1 VTSNETTRPEA
12 PAGAQPGREPIS
24 IRSIAAAIVIVLFVA
39 SIVLAQAWAV
49 ALERKRAP
57 SIAADLDYQRDIGVA
72 IARATL
78 SQPGILP
85 VYGSSELELDLPNL
99 ASRFFRDAP
108 DGFTV
113 CPIGRRGAS
122 PLILLEKAAAVCR
135 PPACGKA
142 VMLISQV
149 WFLSRGETLANY
161 AGNFSALQG
170 LEVIFKAPLSPGLR
184 RDIAQRM
191 LAYAPTLS
199 STPIL
204 EQGVRAAAASDTV
217 AGRMRYALLKPLGLM
232 QTKVMELQDHFESVR
247 DLKAAQRVPV
257 VLPSGS
263 PLDWDR
269 LMAAA
274 EAQSPIYDEAT
285 APDRGPKLTAD
296 IWRGV
301 GQMPDCTEWGD
312 LELLLR
318 AFQEMHV
325 QVLLLDIPWSAV
337 RYDASGVNAGI
348 RDMYYSRLRSL
359 AEKYRDPIATFQ
371 DHEYDARFLHDP
383 HSHLSAKGWI
393 FFDRDIDAFW
403 RDLPLPLR

>member
-1 VTSNETTRPEA
+1 
-12 PAGAQPGREPIS
+12 
-24 IRSIAAAIVIVLFVA
+24 
-39 SIVLAQAWAV
+39 
-49 ALERKRAP
+49 
-57 SIAADLDYQRDIGVA
+57 
-72 IARATL
+72 
-78 SQPGILP
+78 
-85 VYGSSELELDLPNL
+85 
-99 ASRFFRDAP
+99 
-108 DGFTV
+108 
-113 CPIGRRGAS
+113 
-122 PLILLEKAAAVCR
+122 
-135 PPACGKA
+135 
-142 VMLISQV
+142 ML
-149 WFLSRGETLANY
+149 
-161 AGNFSALQG
+161 ALQKPPLALTKGGSHVHVGTAKG
-170 LEVIFKAPLSPGLR
+170 LVFSF
-184 RDIAQRM
+184 IACR
-191 LAYAPTLS
+191 
-199 STPIL
+199 
-204 EQGVRAAAASDTV
+204 
-217 AGRMRYALLKPLGLM
+217 
-232 QTKVMELQDHFESVR
+232 H
-247 DLKAAQRVPV
+247 
-257 VLPSGS
+257 
-263 PLDWDR
+263 
-269 LMAAA
+269 AA